1 MNAKI
6 LLPIA
11 LLTLSGSALAG
22 DMADATTTLHWKG
35 IVPTVVPGE
44 AVIITG
50 PSGRIPYIDSAGLD
64 VKDTTGVFTSDQIS
78 LELHYR
84 MCSDGSTSDGSCGEA
99 GYMEGEVAEAVGD
112 LIPDADW
119 TMTSLETVIGTLDTT
134 GVGTVVKME
143 GTKMDKSIPVTAT
156 TGTVTFT
163 TENAESVETSMGA
176 ELKPG
181 QNIEVHTVINS
192 AKAI

>member
-1 MNAKI
+1 MNTKI
-6 LLPIA
+6 VLPLA
-11 LLTLSGSALAG
+11 LLTLSGAALAA
-22 DMADATTTLHWKG
+22 DDATTTLHWKG
-35 IVPTVVPGE
+35 IVPTVVPG
-44 AVIITG
+44 AGVIITG
-50 PSGRIPYIDSAGLD
+50 PSGRVPYIDTAGLN

-84 MCSDGSTSDGSCGEA
+84 LCTDGTTPIEGACASGFVQ
-99 GYMEGEVAEAVGD
+99 GEVAEAVGD
-112 LIPDADW
+112 IIPDASW
-119 TMTSLETVIGTLDTT
+119 TMSSLETIIGTLDTT
-134 GVGTVVKME
+134 GVATVVKME
-143 GTKMDKSIPVTAT
+143 GTPMEKSKPVTAT

-163 TENAESVETSMGA
+163 TENTENVETAMGT

>member
-6 LLPIA
+6 LLPLALIA
-11 LLTLSGSALAG
+11 LSGSALA
-22 DMADATTTLHWKG
+22 DDATTTLHWKG

-44 AVIITG
+44 GVIITG
-50 PSGRIPYIDSAGLD
+50 PSGRLPYVDSAGLD
-64 VKDTTGVFTSDQIS
+64 VKDATGVFTSDQIS

-84 MCSDGSTSDGSCGEA
+84 NCADGTAAVAGACADGFMASET
-99 GYMEGEVAEAVGD
+99 AEAVGD
-112 LIPDADW
+112 IIADAEW
-119 TMTSLETVIGTLDTT
+119 TMSSLETVIGTLDTT
-134 GVGTVVKME
+134 GMGTVVKME
-143 GTKMDKSIPVTAT
+143 GTQMDKSVPVTAT

-163 TENAESVETSMGA
+163 TENTESVMTSMGA
-176 ELKPG
+176 ELVAG

>member
-11 LLTLSGSALAG
+11 LLTLSGSALA
-22 DMADATTTLHWKG
+22 DDATTTLHWKG

-44 AVIITG
+44 GVIITG
-50 PSGRIPYIDSAGLD
+50 PSGRVPYIDTAGLD

-84 MCSDGSTSDGSCGEA
+84 LCTDGSAPAEGVCATGFVQ
-99 GYMEGEVAEAVGD
+99 GEVAEAVGD
-112 LIPDADW
+112 IIPDASW
-119 TMTSLETVIGTLDTT
+119 TMNSLETVIGTLDTS
-134 GVGTVVKME
+134 GVATVVKME
-143 GTKMDKSIPVTAT
+143 GAPMEKSKPVTAT

-163 TENAESVETSMGA
+163 TENAESVETAMGT
-176 ELKPG
+176 ELNPG